1 MKLGYFL
8 LALLLLPLVSQI
20 HIPMASNDY
29 TAITY
34 LPYDIR
40 LPGKYR
46 LEIVGNVT
54 INGTSIRILRTH
66 DVLLDLNGK
75 FLLGYGSGSGIMVF
89 NSSNII
95 ITNGVIENFEMGINA
110 TDSFNVSI
118 SNCIIGKTFYGIR
131 LLYSS
136 LTRIYSC
143 TVRNCTHGLMI
154 HYSSDITVNDTEIT
168 KIKYYAAYIDGSSNT
183 ILCNCNLSTS
193 KSSYGIF
200 ILGYSNNLLLYNCC
214 FTKSYK
220 CLLAMGVQNITAFG
234 CSISGTYGF
243 VLHACSH
250 VNLVFNNFTRCSEYA
265 LGLFNSDNIT
275 AFLNNFID
283 NGIGLYCDD
292 VYMTQS
298 SALWYSPTPLNY
310 MYQNRCYVNYL
321 GNYWDTFYGQPDYNK
336 DGIYDN
342 PHLMHYP
349 YTWIDDYYPLVKTKE
364 HYLLRKTLEI
374 NYTVE
379 IVEGWGTFSL
389 AAIPESCKAS
399 VLFKDDNVV
408 LYEWDPSTNSYTP
421 AEDVVPGKGY
431 WIFSTKKISKR
442 IFGNAVDEETLYL
455 RQGWN
460 LIATIYSPKGGQVK
474 LTCLNGSIS
483 HVFYEWSPSQR
494 AYIPVT
500 QLQPEKVYWVY
511 AFENSTIVLSQT

>member
-1 MKLGYFL
+1 
-8 LALLLLPLVSQI
+8 
-20 HIPMASNDY
+20 
-29 TAITY
+29 
-34 LPYDIR
+34 
-40 LPGKYR
+40 
-46 LEIVGNVT
+46 
-54 INGTSIRILRTH
+54 
-66 DVLLDLNGK
+66 
-75 FLLGYGSGSGIMVF
+75 
-89 NSSNII
+89 
-95 ITNGVIENFEMGINA
+95 
-110 TDSFNVSI
+110 
-118 SNCIIGKTFYGIR
+118 
-131 LLYSS
+131 
-136 LTRIYSC
+136 
-143 TVRNCTHGLMI
+143 
-154 HYSSDITVNDTEIT
+154 
-168 KIKYYAAYIDGSSNT
+168 
-183 ILCNCNLSTS
+183 
-193 KSSYGIF
+193 
-200 ILGYSNNLLLYNCC
+200 
-214 FTKSYK
+214 
-220 CLLAMGVQNITAFG
+220 
-234 CSISGTYGF
+234 
-243 VLHACSH
+243 
-250 VNLVFNNFTRCSEYA
+250 
-265 LGLFNSDNIT
+265 
-275 AFLNNFID
+275 
-283 NGIGLYCDD
+283 
-292 VYMTQS
+292 
-298 SALWYSPTPLNY
+298 
-310 MYQNRCYVNYL
+310 
-321 GNYWDTFYGQPDYNK
+321 YGQPDYNK

-408 LYEWDPSTNSYTP
+408 LYEWNPSTNSYTP